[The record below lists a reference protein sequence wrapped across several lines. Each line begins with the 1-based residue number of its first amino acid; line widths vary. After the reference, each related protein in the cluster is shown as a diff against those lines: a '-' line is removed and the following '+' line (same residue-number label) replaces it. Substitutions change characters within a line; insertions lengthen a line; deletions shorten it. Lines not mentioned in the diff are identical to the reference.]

1 LAHGLGRTEEKEQWC
16 SSRGTQETPTKFF
29 KEENMDKVTIAT
41 LMEKKSKRQP
51 ITFLTGYDYPMAQ
64 MEEKA
69 GIDIVLV
76 GDSIGMTIFGYDSTL
91 PVTMDIMISHAA
103 AVRRG
108 TPNVFLIGDMPYMSY
123 QVSVEEAIRNA
134 GRFMAECGCDAVK
147 LEGGREVLDVVKA
160 IVKATIP
167 VMGHLGLTP
176 QSIAMLG
183 GFKAQ
188 GRDARTA
195 LRIIEDAQALEEAGI
210 SLLLL
215 EALPP
220 EVAKVITGRARIPVI
235 GIGAGPYVDGQCLI
249 VHDLLGMFEAFTP
262 KFVKKYA
269 NIGEQ
274 IVRAL
279 RDFREDVE
287 KGEFPGPEHC
297 YGMPEEELGKL
308 QELLGEK

>member
-1 LAHGLGRTEEKEQWC
+1 ME
-16 SSRGTQETPTKFF
+16 
-29 KEENMDKVTIAT
+29 KVTIAT
-41 LMEKKSKRQP
+41 LMEKKLKRQP

-69 GIDIVLV
+69 EIDIILV
-76 GDSIGMTIFGYDSTL
+76 GDSIGMTVFGYDSTL

-108 TPNVFLIGDMPYMSY
+108 APNVFLIGDMPYMSY
-123 QVSVEEAIRNA
+123 QVSIEEAIRNA

-147 LEGGREVLDVVKA
+147 LEGGREMFDVVKA

-215 EALPP
+215 EAVPP
-220 EVAKVITGRARIPVI
+220 EVAKIITERARIPVI
-235 GIGAGPYVDGQCLI
+235 GIGAGPHVDGQCLI
-249 VHDLLGMFEAFTP
+249 AHDLLGMFEAFTP

-274 IVRAL
+274 IVKAL
-279 RDFREDVE
+279 RDFKEDVE
-287 KGEFPGPEHC
+287 KGGFPGPEHC
-297 YGMPEEELGKL
+297 YGMPEEEIERL
-308 QELLGEK
+308 QRMLK

>member
-1 LAHGLGRTEEKEQWC
+1 ME
-16 SSRGTQETPTKFF
+16 
-29 KEENMDKVTIAT
+29 KVTIAT
-41 LMEKKSKRQP
+41 LMEKKLKRQP

-69 GIDIVLV
+69 EIDIILV
-76 GDSIGMTIFGYDSTL
+76 GDSIGMTVFGYDSTL

-108 TPNVFLIGDMPYMSY
+108 APNVFLIGDMPYMSY
-123 QVSVEEAIRNA
+123 QVSIEEAIRNA

-147 LEGGREVLDVVKA
+147 LEGGREVFDVVKA

-215 EALPP
+215 EAVPP
-220 EVAKVITGRARIPVI
+220 EVAKIITERARIPVI
-235 GIGAGPYVDGQCLI
+235 GIGAGSHVDGQCLI
-249 VHDLLGMFEAFTP
+249 AHDLLGMFEAFTP

-274 IVRAL
+274 IVKAL
-279 RDFREDVE
+279 RDFKEDVV
-287 KGEFPGPEHC
+287 KRGFPGPEHC
-297 YGMPEEELGKL
+297 YGMPKEEIERL
-308 QELLGEK
+308 QRMLK

>member
-1 LAHGLGRTEEKEQWC
+1 ME
-16 SSRGTQETPTKFF
+16 
-29 KEENMDKVTIAT
+29 KVTIAA
-41 LMEKKSKRQP
+41 LMEKKLKRQP

-69 GIDIVLV
+69 EIDIILV
-76 GDSIGMTIFGYDSTL
+76 GDSIGMTVFGYDSTL

-108 TPNVFLIGDMPYMSY
+108 APNVFLIGDMPYMSY
-123 QVSVEEAIRNA
+123 QVSIEEAIRNA

-147 LEGGREVLDVVKA
+147 LEGGREVFDVVKA

-215 EALPP
+215 EAVPP
-220 EVAKVITGRARIPVI
+220 EVAKIITERARIPVI
-235 GIGAGPYVDGQCLI
+235 GIGAGPHVDGQCLI
-249 VHDLLGMFEAFTP
+249 AHDLLGMFEAFTP

-274 IVRAL
+274 IVKAL
-279 RDFREDVE
+279 RDFKEDVV
-287 KGEFPGPEHC
+287 KGGFPGPEHC
-297 YGMPEEELGKL
+297 YGMPKEEIERL
-308 QELLGEK
+308 QRMLK